1 MKKCFLSLIA
11 LFVMGEMCN
20 AQTLLSGQSLDSRG
34 YSDAS
39 VHKQKATHAAK
50 AENADA
56 ADATTY
62 FVVSSAYDI
71 YGKFHPE
78 ADTRNYSGYTLQID
92 MPADGTSGDVSITGI
107 YDFGQYEDVTL
118 TPITGKYDA
127 QAKTIT
133 IPTPF
138 DSKYSSKCIKAGTYT
153 RGGNVYTGV
162 LAACSIGSQPDI
174 SGQYPINVLDE
185 LVFDV
190 AADGTLSPRTYWLI
204 YSFGGQQNGIENI
217 FNATIGKP
225 ITEQASILAVPSE
238 VKFPDESVYAGTKA
252 TEPLYIVNTGRQMA
266 KCDYT
271 INGTGL
277 QLAARIDVNELSFN
291 TFYVY
296 LTAEKEGEYN
306 GSITIRNNGQ
316 SISIP
321 VTANVMKAND
331 YTSIVKNGSFRFSLP
346 QNQYMT
352 YEPWAITDTITGKPV
367 ALATCEANQSCGLNV
382 EMEVPA
388 GQIGLFSWKGIT
400 HTMMPNGFR
409 VVLDES
415 DIVYDNIS
423 SWEGYNAP
431 HPADGY
437 IVVPEGNHTLTF
449 EYMHM
454 MDWYSMGLADA
465 PQRAYI
471 WDLDLHTYEK
481 KDEFG
486 VLMDQT
492 VDFGTWYLDRF
503 IGGATAEAAILNL
516 GEKAL
521 EVTGGENS
529 ESFEVVG
536 IGRQVDSM
544 ASLMA
549 LIAFNGDKLGDY
561 DETVTVKTNG
571 GDFKVRCVAKAEK
584 IINDYQYLVSEG
596 ELSFGTSLSHP
607 FTADKQKGTA
617 FSSTAK
623 LESINDPD
631 PDSWLSASFIVPEG
645 MQGTLSWNATNSSN
659 TYLNWMGEETFTDG
673 TQIFIDGEQVAE
685 FVGICEASSADIDD
699 SYLTLPAGKHC
710 IKFNYV
716 RKSSKSD
723 GNDDRMVISR
733 IGIKLN
739 EAAVESV
746 NEDKTLVCETY
757 YTLDGSR
764 TANPSNGIFIKRSI
778 FSDGS
783 VKTDKIVRK

>member
-11 LFVMGEMCN
+11 LFVMGEMRN
-20 AQTLLSGQSLDSRG
+20 AQTLLSGQSLNRRDFREIP
-34 YSDAS
+34 
-39 VHKQKATHAAK
+39 VRMQKAVPTTMV
-50 AENADA
+50 ESADSN
-56 ADATTY
+56 DATTY

-71 YGKFHPE
+71 YGTFHPE
-78 ADTRNYSGYTLQID
+78 AETRNYSGYTLQID
-92 MPADGTSGDVSITGI
+92 MPADGASGDVTITGI

-127 QAKTIT
+127 LTKTIT

-138 DSKYSSKCIKAGTYT
+138 DSKFSNKCVKAGTYT
-153 RGGNVYTGV
+153 RGGNIFTGV
-162 LAACSIGSQPDI
+162 LAACSIGNQPDM

-225 ITEQASILAVPSE
+225 ITEQASILAVPSA

-252 TEPLYIVNTGRQMA
+252 TEPLYIVNTGRQIA
-266 KCDYT
+266 KCDYA

-277 QLAARIDVNELSFN
+277 QLAARTDVNELSFN

-306 GSITIRNNGQ
+306 GNITIRHNGQ

-331 YTSIVKNGSFRFSLP
+331 YSSIVKNGSFTFSLP
-346 QNQYMT
+346 QSQSET
-352 YEPWAITDTITGKPV
+352 YEPWKITDTITGKPV
-367 ALATCEANQSCGLNV
+367 ALATCNVNQLCGLNV
-382 EMEVPA
+382 EMDVPS
-388 GQIGLFSWKGIT
+388 GKIGLFSWKGIT
-400 HTMMPNGFR
+400 HTMMPNGFK
-409 VVLDES
+409 VIIDES
-415 DIVYDNIS
+415 DIVYNNMYL
-423 SWEGYNAP
+423 WEGYNAP

-437 IVVPEGNHTLTF
+437 VVVPEGKHTLTF
-449 EYMHM
+449 EYAHL
-454 MDWYSMGLADA
+454 MDWYSMGFADA

-471 WDLDLHTYEK
+471 WDLDLQTFDK

-596 ELSFGTSLSHP
+596 ELSFGTSISHP
-607 FTADKQKGTA
+607 FTADKQNGIA

-623 LESINDPD
+623 LESLNDPD
-631 PDSWLSASFIVPEG
+631 PDSWLSASFIVPDG
-645 MQGTLSWNATNSSN
+645 MQGSLSWNATNSSN
-659 TYLNWMGEETFTDG
+659 TYLNWLDEEVFTDG
-673 TQIFIDGEQVAE
+673 TQIFIDGEQIGE
-685 FVGICEASSADIDD
+685 FAGICEASSADIDEA
-699 SYLTLPAGKHC
+699 YLTLPAGKHC

-716 RKSSKSD
+716 RKSSSSE
-723 GNDDRMVISR
+723 GNDDRMVINR
-733 IGIKLN
+733 IGLKLD

-746 NEDKTLVCETY
+746 NEDKTLVSETY
-757 YTLDGSR
+757 YTLDGRR
-764 TANPSNGIFIKRSI
+764 TANPANGIFIKRSI

-783 VKTDKIVRK
+783 VKTDKTVRR